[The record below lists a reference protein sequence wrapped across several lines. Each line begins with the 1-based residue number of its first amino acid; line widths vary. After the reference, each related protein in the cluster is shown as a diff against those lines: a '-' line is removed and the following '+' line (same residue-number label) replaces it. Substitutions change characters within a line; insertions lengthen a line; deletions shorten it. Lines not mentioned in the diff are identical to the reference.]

1 MMRVLQLGGPM
12 GLFGAER
19 WILAL
24 SRYLPAD
31 QVQTFVGAIQDV
43 PGLGEPP
50 LCVEARRLG
59 LATVTFDAPGK
70 LSRAAVPMLR
80 EFIGR
85 QRIDVLH
92 THGYKT
98 DILGVLAT
106 RGTGCRLL
114 STPHGWSVGAG
125 FKVQLYEALDRL
137 SFAWCD
143 RIAPL
148 SEDLMAGLQRLPW
161 AAKRSQLIRN
171 GVDLGEVTASDAVAD
186 EVAQIRRAGCAVVGY
201 IGQLI
206 ARKRLDTLVAAI
218 ATLGTDVHLVL
229 VGDGDA
235 RDALRDQAQAL
246 GVGDRVHF
254 AGFRADRLDWLR
266 GFDLFAMPSSLEGIP
281 RCLMESMAARVP
293 IVASDI
299 EGNRALVVPGETG
312 LLFPVGDVPALA
324 AALGR
329 LLGDRDLC
337 RRMAESAFVRV
348 NETFSAER
356 MAREYLAL
364 YREMR
369 GPARRAAPTAL
380 SSS

>member
-1 MMRVLQLGGPM
+1 MLRVLQLGGPM

-43 PGLGEPP
+43 AGSGEPP
-50 LCVEARRLG
+50 WCVEARRLG

-70 LSRAAVPMLR
+70 LSRAAVPLLR
-80 EFIGR
+80 DFIDR
-85 QRIDVLH
+85 QQIDVLH

-106 RGTGCRLL
+106 RGTRCRLL
-114 STPHGWSVGAG
+114 STPHGWSTGAG
-125 FKVQLYEALDRL
+125 FKVQVYEALDRL

-148 SEDLMAGLQRLPW
+148 SDDLMAGLQRLPW
-161 AAKRSQLIRN
+161 AAKRSRLIRN
-171 GVDLGEVTASDAVAD
+171 GVDLGEVTGSDAVAD
-186 EVAQIRRAGCAVVGY
+186 DVASIRRSGGAVVGY

-206 ARKRLDTLVAAI
+206 ARKRLDTLVDAVAR
-218 ATLGTDVHLVL
+218 LGSNVHLVL

-235 RDALRDQAQAL
+235 RPDLQGRAERL
-246 GVGDRVHF
+246 GIADRVRF

-299 EGNRALVVPGETG
+299 EGNRALVTPGATG
-312 LLFPVGDVPALA
+312 LLFPVGDATALA
-324 AALGR
+324 QALDHLLSNAQLRQQMADAAF
-329 LLGDRDLC
+329 
-337 RRMAESAFVRV
+337 SKV

-356 MAREYLAL
+356 MAREYLSL

-369 GPARRAAPTAL
+369 GPSGRSVSPAL
-380 SSS
+380 PSG

>member
-1 MMRVLQLGGPM
+1 MLRVLQLGGPM

-24 SRYLPAD
+24 SRYMPAD
-31 QVQTFVGAIQDV
+31 QVKTFVGAIKDV
-43 PGLGEPP
+43 PGSGEPP

-70 LSRAAVPMLR
+70 LSRAAVSLLR
-80 EFIGR
+80 DFIE
-85 QRIDVLH
+85 QHKIDILH

-114 STPHGWSVGAG
+114 STPHGWSTGAG
-125 FKVQLYEALDRL
+125 FKVQVYEALDRV

-161 AAKRSQLIRN
+161 AAKRARLIRN
-171 GVDLGEVTASDAVAD
+171 GVDLGEVTGSNAVAD
-186 EVAQIRRAGCAVVGY
+186 EVAMIRRHGGAVVGY

-206 ARKRLDTLVAAI
+206 ARKRLDTLVEAVAQ
-218 ATLGTDVHLVL
+218 LGSNVHLVL

-235 RDALRDQAQAL
+235 SSDLRGRAERL
-246 GVGDRVHF
+246 GIAERTHF

-281 RCLMESMAARVP
+281 RCLMESMAAGVP

-299 EGNRALVVPGETG
+299 EGNRALVMPEATG
-312 LLFPVGDVPALA
+312 LLFPVGDATALA
-324 AALGR
+324 HALNR
-329 LLGDRDLC
+329 LLSDSQLRQQ
-337 RRMAESAFVRV
+337 MAEAAFSKV

-356 MAREYLAL
+356 MAREYLSL

-369 GPARRAAPTAL
+369 GASRRSISPALP
-380 SSS
+380 SG

>member
-1 MMRVLQLGGPM
+1 MLRVLQLGGPM

-24 SRYLPAD
+24 SRYMPAD
-31 QVQTFVGAIQDV
+31 QVKTFVGAIQDV
-43 PGLGEPP
+43 PGAGEPP

-70 LSRAAVPMLR
+70 LSRTAVSLLR
-80 EFIGR
+80 DFIE
-85 QRIDVLH
+85 QHKIDILH

-114 STPHGWSVGAG
+114 STPHGWSTGAG
-125 FKVQLYEALDRL
+125 FKVQVYEALDRV

-161 AAKRSQLIRN
+161 AAKRSRLIRN
-171 GVDLGEVTASDAVAD
+171 GVDLGEVTGSNAVAD
-186 EVAQIRRAGCAVVGY
+186 EVAMIRRHGGAVVGY

-206 ARKRLDTLVAAI
+206 ARKRLDTLVEAVAR
-218 ATLGTDVHLVL
+218 LGSNVHLVL

-235 RDALRDQAQAL
+235 SSDLRERAERL
-246 GVGDRVHF
+246 GIAERTHF

-299 EGNRALVVPGETG
+299 EGNRALVIPEATG
-312 LLFPVGDVPALA
+312 LLFPVGDATALA
-324 AALGR
+324 HALDR
-329 LLGDRDLC
+329 LLSDSQLRQQ
-337 RRMAESAFVRV
+337 MAEAAFSKV
-348 NETFSAER
+348 NETYSAER
-356 MAREYLAL
+356 MAREYLSL

-369 GPARRAAPTAL
+369 GASRRSISPALP
-380 SSS
+380 SG